1 MKRVLSGL
9 RAWLLQRLSA
19 LVMLALLPWALLMLR
34 AGPPRSYPA
43 WHALIHQPLVG
54 TAVGVFFSVLLLHA
68 WVGLRDVVMD
78 YVHSATVRIGLL
90 SLIALGS
97 AALALWLLRILL

>member
-9 RAWLLQRLSA
+9 RGCLLQRLSA
-19 LVMLALLPWALLMLR
+19 LEMLALLWTLLMLR
-34 AGPPRSYPA
+34 AVPPRCYVE

-54 TAVGVFFSVLLLHA
+54 TTVCLFFAALLLHA

-78 YVHSATVRIGLL
+78 YVHSATARIGLL
-90 SLIALGS
+90 TLIALGS
-97 AALALWLLRILL
+97 AAMALWLLRIML

>member
-9 RAWLLQRLSA
+9 RGWLLQRLSA
-19 LVMLALLPWALLMLR
+19 LVMLALLLWTLLMLR
-34 AGPPRSYPA
+34 AVPPRSHVE

-54 TAVGVFFSVLLLHA
+54 TTVCLFFAALLLHA

-78 YVHSATVRIGLL
+78 YVHSATARIGLL
-90 SLIALGS
+90 TLMALGS
-97 AALALWLLRILL
+97 AAMALWLLRIML